1 MKRDILKE
9 IEQARENCTVAQD
22 CEVII
27 DKNITVICWWPD
39 DEVQNNYIAV
49 SQGENKF
56 IINCHH
62 DMPKDLYTTVKKVQ
76 RSLKWCGYEK
86 TKAKFEKTC
95 MEL

>member
-9 IEQARENCTVAQD
+9 IEKARENCTVAQD
-22 CEVII
+22 EVVIV
-27 DKNITVICWWPD
+27 DKNIKVVCWWAD
-39 DEVQNNYIAV
+39 DDLQNNYIEV
-49 SQGENKF
+49 SQGEESF
-56 IINCHH
+56 TINCHH
-62 DMPKDLYTTVKKVQ
+62 DIPKDLYTTVKRVQ